1 VSPDPRAIRR
11 WIPPAALD
19 AAEVRGLSDAL
30 RVPPAFAE
38 ILLRRG
44 LSDAGSVRAFL
55 APRLDGLHDPFL
67 LPDMTAATERIERAL
82 ARDEGILVHGDYDA
96 DGMSAAALLT
106 LALRRLGAR
115 VETFVPHRTRDG
127 YDLSEAGLQRAARM
141 GASLIV
147 TADCGI
153 SAVGAVARA
162 GRQGRDVIVT
172 DHHRPG
178 PRLPSAEAVIDPM
191 RSDSAYP
198 FRGLSGV
205 GVAFKLVQALFGRAG
220 IDPAEANQHL
230 DLVAIGT
237 VADQMP
243 LTEENR
249 TLVRSG
255 LLALERTRKPGLRA
269 LLRRIGVEDGE
280 RATADLISFRLGPR
294 LNSVGRMASAEAGL
308 RLLLTGDPHEG
319 ERLAA
324 YLDQQN
330 AQRRDAD
337 RQVWAEVERMVS
349 ERYDPARDRAVVLWG
364 DGWHP
369 GVIGIVA
376 SRVAETTFR
385 PAVVVAFD
393 GDVGRGSGR
402 SVEGFHLFRALQELS
417 PLLERFGGHRMA
429 AGFSIRRDRVEE
441 FAERLHG
448 LAAKDLPAGAAA
460 EELRAELVIRL
471 DLLDAGLR
479 EWLARLEPF
488 GADNPAPVL
497 VARGVRLERIRPL
510 GPRGEHL
517 RLELVDDGTRLPGI
531 AFRLGDREAELRA
544 PGPRD
549 VALHL
554 EENRWNGRRQLQAR
568 VLDVRAAER

>member
-1 VSPDPRAIRR
+1 MSPGANTARR
-11 WIPPAALD
+11 WVLPARLDPAA
-19 AAEVRGLSDAL
+19 VRGLSETL

-44 LSDAGSVRAFL
+44 LSDVETVRAFL
-55 APRLDGLHDPFL
+55 APRLDTLHDPFL
-67 LPDMTAATERIERAL
+67 LPDMQVAAERLDRAL
-82 ARDEGILVHGDYDA
+82 SGGEAILVHGDYDA

-106 LALRRLGAR
+106 LALRRLGGR

-127 YDLSEAGLQRAARM
+127 YDLSEAGLQRAARI

-147 TADCGI
+147 TADCGV

-162 GRQGRDVIVT
+162 ARQGRDVIVT

-178 PRLPSAEAVIDPM
+178 PRLPAATAVVDPM

-205 GVAFKLVQALFGRAG
+205 GVAFKLVQAMFERAG
-220 IDPAEANQHL
+220 IAPAEANQHL

-243 LTEENR
+243 LTDENR
-249 TLVRSG
+249 ALVRAG

-269 LLRRIGVEDGE
+269 LLRRVGVEDGE

-294 LNSVGRMASAEAGL
+294 LNSVGRMASAEAGT
-308 RLLLTGDPHEG
+308 RLLLTGDPHEA

-324 YLDQQN
+324 HLDHQN
-330 AQRRDAD
+330 AQRREAD
-337 RQVWAEVERMVS
+337 RRVWAEVERLVA

-376 SRVAETTFR
+376 SRVAEATFR
-385 PAVVVAFD
+385 PAVVIAFD

-402 SVEGFHLFRALQELS
+402 SIPGFHLFRALQELS

-429 AGFSIRRDRVEE
+429 AGFSIRRDRMEE
-441 FAERLHG
+441 FADRLRE
-448 LAAKDLPAGAAA
+448 LAAR
-460 EELRAELVIRL
+460 ELRDEAAVEDLRVELAAPLAR
-471 DLLDAGLR
+471 LDAGLR

-488 GADNPAPVL
+488 GAENPAPVL
-497 VARGVRLERIRPL
+497 VARGVRLDRVRPV
-510 GPRGEHL
+510 GTRGAHL
-517 RLELVDDGTRLPGI
+517 RLELVDEGTRLAGI
-531 AFRLGDREAELRA
+531 GFGLGDREAELRVA
-544 PGPRD
+544 GPRD
-549 VALHL
+549 VAFHL

-568 VLDVRAAER
+568 VLDVRPAGS

>member
-1 VSPDPRAIRR
+1 MPLP
-11 WIPPAALD
+11 
-19 AAEVRGLSDAL
+19 
-30 RVPPAFAE
+30 FAE

-44 LSDAGSVRAFL
+44 LSDAESVRAFL
-55 APRLDGLHDPFL
+55 APRLETLHDPFL
-67 LPDMTAATERIERAL
+67 LPDMGAAVERVEHAL
-82 ARDEGILVHGDYDA
+82 SRGEGILVHGDYDA

-106 LALRRLGAR
+106 LALRRLGGR

-127 YDLSEAGLQRAARM
+127 YDLSEAGLERAARS

-162 GRQGRDVIVT
+162 ARQGRDVIVT

-178 PRLPSAEAVIDPM
+178 PRLPAAEAVVDPM
-191 RSDSAYP
+191 RSDSTYP

-220 IDPAEANQHL
+220 ADPAEANQHL

-243 LTEENR
+243 LTGENR
-249 TLVRSG
+249 ALVRAG

-269 LLRRIGVEDGE
+269 LLRRVGAEDGE
-280 RATADLISFRLGPR
+280 RATADLISYRLGPR
-294 LNSVGRMASAEAGL
+294 LNSVGRMTSAEAGL
-308 RLLLTGDPHEG
+308 RLLMTGDPHEA

-324 YLDQQN
+324 HLDHQN
-330 AQRRDAD
+330 AQRREAD
-337 RQVWAEVERMVS
+337 RRVWNEVERMLG

-376 SRVAETTFR
+376 SRVSEATMR

-393 GDVGRGSGR
+393 GEIGRGSGR
-402 SVEGFHLFRALQELS
+402 SIRGFHLFRALQELA

-429 AGFSIRRDRVEE
+429 AGFSIRRERVEE
-441 FAERLHG
+441 FADGLRG
-448 LAAKDLPAGAAA
+448 LAARELPDEAAVD
-460 EELRAELVIRL
+460 ELRVELAVPLERL
-471 DLLDAGLR
+471 DAALR
-479 EWLARLEPF
+479 EWILRLEPF
-488 GADNPAPVL
+488 GAENPAPVL
-497 VARGVRLERIRPL
+497 VARRVGLDRIRPV
-510 GPRGEHL
+510 GARGGHL
-517 RLELVDDGTRLPGI
+517 RLELVDGAARLGAI
-531 AFRLGDREAELRA
+531 GFGLGDREAELRA
-544 PGPRD
+544 PGLRD

-554 EENRWNGRRQLQAR
+554 EENRWNGRKHLQAR
-568 VLDVRAAER
+568 VLDVRPAEP